1 MLRRFPQSG
10 PILRGE
16 RCGRPLNLDNLA
28 RRDVKPALRAARIP
42 WYGWYSLRRGIG
54 TQITAESRDPL
65 AAKGMLRHESV
76 ATTEAHYIKDVPENT
91 RNAMEGVEQRIRR
104 LVAKRAEQ
112 QAPTEQAQTEKA
124 IPAMQ

>member
-1 MLRRFPQSG
+1 
-10 PILRGE
+10 
-16 RCGRPLNLDNLA
+16 
-28 RRDVKPALRAARIP
+28 
-42 WYGWYSLRRGIG
+42 
-54 TQITAESRDPL
+54 
-65 AAKGMLRHESV
+65 MLRHESV